1 MSNIGYVE
9 AFKKYGAKLDNP
21 MWAVSAIASDGSL
34 VLSCWSL
41 FFKSTGDG
49 ALRYIDSL
57 GRWNGNPAGNNLL
70 RKHLT
75 EAYSNNLSVRMIV
88 ATPEDPKEMEASKDA
103 SKIKKKFHTREDV
116 EGRITEFDGDNFVIE
131 FRRKL

>member
-1 MSNIGYVE
+1 MSKIGYVE

-21 MWAVSAIASDGSL
+21 MWAVSAIAKDGAL

-41 FFKSTGDG
+41 FFKPTSDG
-49 ALRYIDSL
+49 VLSYIDSL
-57 GRWNGNPAGNNLL
+57 GRWSGNPAGNNLL
-70 RKHLT
+70 RKHLV
-75 EAYSNNLSVRMIV
+75 EAYGNRLPVRMIL
-88 ATPEDPKEMEASKDA
+88 ATPNDPKEIETTKDA

-131 FRRKL
+131 FRKKP